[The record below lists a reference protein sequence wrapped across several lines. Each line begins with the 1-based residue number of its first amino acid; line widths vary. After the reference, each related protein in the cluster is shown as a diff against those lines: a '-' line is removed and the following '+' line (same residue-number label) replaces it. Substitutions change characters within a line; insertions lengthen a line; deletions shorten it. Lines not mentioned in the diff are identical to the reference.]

1 MNKSLRNLKSGAQGG
16 FTLIELVVVIV
27 ILGIL
32 AATAI
37 PRFTDLSA
45 DARVAKMQ
53 AAAGAVRAGSAM
65 YHAQW
70 LVSGSPADGT
80 TVNMEGVGVRGVA
93 GYPAGTTDGIV
104 VAAGGLNDYVAVP
117 AGGVVTIT
125 PDAGHAAC
133 VLTYTQA
140 VAAVAPATA
149 ATPPVINADALTQA
163 NCR

>member
-37 PRFTDLSA
+37 PRFSNLSA

-53 AAAGAVRAGSAM
+53 AAAGSLRAASAM

-70 LVSGSPADGT
+70 LVASSDSATP
-80 TVNMEGVGVRGVA
+80 TVDMEGVTITGA
-93 GYPAGTTDGIV
+93 NGYPTADAAGIV
-104 VAAGGLNDYVAVP
+104 AAAGGLKDYQLSYTGNVVTVTPDAAHTACTVVYTPAAAGPPVVP
-117 AGGVVTIT
+117 PVVTI
-125 PDAGHAAC
+125 
-133 VLTYTQA
+133 
-140 VAAVAPATA
+140 
-149 ATPPVINADALTQA
+149 NASQA
-163 NCR
+163 NCG